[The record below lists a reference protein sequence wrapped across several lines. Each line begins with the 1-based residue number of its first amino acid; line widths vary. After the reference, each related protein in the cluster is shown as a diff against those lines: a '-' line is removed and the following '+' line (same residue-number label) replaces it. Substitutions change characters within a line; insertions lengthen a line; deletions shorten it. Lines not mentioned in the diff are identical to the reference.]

1 MFEYLRSLFH
11 KVEIRFFNLQ
21 FEVDMTD
28 AGKHI
33 VRIYAL
39 SKEKRRQI
47 RSIAK
52 FWDYGFSHVQ
62 TLKDRQIVWKVS
74 EKDRHIL
81 LSLKSL
87 NPELLEDGSLSF
99 DIEPPV
105 LKYLRR
111 QVNIQE
117 TEPAKQVR
125 ILDEG
130 LKPTVRARFDPSKG
144 LELNAGYAVDH
155 RAELVSP
162 GELHKT
168 RTADYVRIGNDFRP
182 LEPVDS
188 QLETYLEQ
196 GQKLIPV
203 EDTVDFLKSEQAQI
217 SKTAIW
223 EADPDRSVFISQE
236 PLQPSA
242 RINFDQREGLKIE
255 TGFAQEDTEDLI
267 PYDNLP
273 KSRDGQHVLIGNTF
287 RPLAKISR
295 EIKEFLS
302 TPVTTIPTKNI
313 PEFFLRDLVLIK
325 KDFQAVLLDQAKHI
339 RVVQSR
345 LTPVVRV
352 SKDNRGWLDFN
363 ISYSAGDIELPYHLF
378 NQQKSEK
385 YLQLDDLTWV
395 KVDRDALSNTEKQLK
410 TLEAALAEGGFRLP
424 VHEFASLE
432 EFIQNIGG
440 KAILSQAY
448 QDFVDQLTGFS
459 ADPSFQLPEPIE
471 SHLLKFDRSLR
482 SYQRAGIHWM
492 DWLRANHLHGILAD
506 DMGLGKTLQALCVLN
521 LAYHQTK
528 NNQHSL
534 IIAPKSVLHHWE
546 NEIKRVFP
554 FIRTHIYHG
563 VKRKKTVFK
572 SSLPFITITTYEIV
586 NRDIEELSKVPFF
599 YLILDEATKIKNPDS
614 RRTQSIKALNA
625 MHRMALSGT
634 PVENRPAELW
644 SLFDF
649 LMRGHLG
656 QYGTFQRVFEDSI
669 MGGDNQAARRLGRRV
684 GPFLLRRKK
693 NDVAK
698 DLPEKIAINETCEL
712 TQEQRQLYS
721 KILNQ
726 AREIRDALQAGQYVS
741 YATSILPILTY
752 LKQVCDHPALITKDA
767 HIIRGRSEKF
777 DWILERIEE
786 IVNSGEQVVVFSHF
800 LGMLDLLEAC
810 VKENKFTY
818 IRIDGS
824 TNNRQDLIDRF
835 NKGQAKVA
843 LLSLMAAGYGINLT
857 AANHVIHAD
866 RWWNPG
872 VEDQATDRVHRIGQ
886 NRTVFVYHILTEG
899 TLEERIERLLESKRG
914 MADQIMTAASDGPRQ
929 WSKNELLELLKPL
942 G

>member
-1 MFEYLRSLFH
+1 MR

-21 FEVDMTD
+21 FEVDLMDT
-28 AGKHI
+28 GKHI
-33 VRIYAL
+33 VRIYVL
-39 SKEKRRQI
+39 IKEKPRQI
-47 RSIAK
+47 RDISK
-52 FWDYGFSHVQ
+52 LWNYGFTHEQ
-62 TLKDRQIVWKVS
+62 TLKDRRIIWKVS

-99 DIEPPV
+99 DVEPPV

-111 QVNIQE
+111 QENIQE
-117 TEPAKQVR
+117 TEPAKRVR

-130 LKPTVRARFDPSKG
+130 LKPTVRARFDPHKG
-144 LELNAGYAVDH
+144 LELRAGYSVEQSAK
-155 RAELVSP
+155 LVSP
-162 GELHKT
+162 KKMQKT
-168 RTADYVRIGNDFRP
+168 RSGDYVRVGNDFRP

-188 QLETYLEQ
+188 QLEALLKK
-196 GQKLIPV
+196 GQKTIPV
-203 EDTVDFLKSEQAQI
+203 EDTVDFLKGEQVEIA
-217 SKTAIW
+217 KNAIW
-223 EADPDRSVFISQE
+223 EEDPDQFVFVSQE
-236 PLQPSA
+236 PLQPTA
-242 RINFDQREGLKIE
+242 RVHFDADKGLTVE
-255 TGFAQEDTEDLI
+255 TGFEQEDLQQLI
-267 PYDNLP
+267 SYDDLP
-273 KSRDGQHVLIGNTF
+273 KSSDGQHVLIGNTF
-287 RPLAKISR
+287 RPLSKISR

-302 TPVTTIPTKNI
+302 TPITNIPLKNI
-313 PEFFLRDLVLIK
+313 PAFFLRDLVLIK
-325 KDFQAVLLDQAKHI
+325 KDFQAVLVDQAKQI
-339 RVVQSR
+339 RVIQSK

-352 SKDNRGWLDFN
+352 SKDGRGWLDFN
-363 ISYSAGDIELPYHLF
+363 ISYSADDIELPYSLVNRH
-378 NQQKSEK
+378 KSQK

-395 KVDRDALSNTEKQLK
+395 SVDKETLSNTEKQLK
-410 TLEAALAEGGFRLP
+410 TLEAALEEGGFRLP
-424 VHEFASLE
+424 VHEFATLE

-448 QDFVDQLTGFS
+448 QDFVNQLTGFS
-459 ADPSFQLPEPIE
+459 ADPNFQLPEPIE
-471 SHLLKFDRSLR
+471 NHLLKFDRRLR
-482 SYQRAGIHWM
+482 LYQRAGIHWM

-546 NEIKRVFP
+546 HEIKRVFP
-554 FIRTHIYHG
+554 FIRTNIYHG
-563 VKRKKTVFK
+563 VKRKRTVFK
-572 SSLPFITITTYEIV
+572 SSLPFIVITTYEIV

-599 YLILDEATKIKNPDS
+599 YLILDEATKIKNPDA

-656 QYGTFQRVFEDSI
+656 QFGTFQRIFEDSI
-669 MGGDNQAARRLGRRV
+669 MVGDNRAAKQLGRRV
-684 GPFLLRRKK
+684 SPFLLRRKK
-693 NDVAK
+693 EDVAK

-712 TQEQRQLYS
+712 TKEQRQLYG
-721 KILNQ
+721 KIQDQ
-726 AREIRDALQAGQYVS
+726 AREIRNALRAGEYVS

-767 HIIRGRSEKF
+767 TVIRGRSEKF
-777 DWILERIEE
+777 DWILEKIEE

-800 LGMLDLLEAC
+800 LGMLDLLEVC

-824 TNNRQDLIDRF
+824 TNNRQELIDRF

-886 NRTVFVYHILTEG
+886 NRTVFVYNILTEG
-899 TLEERIERLLESKRG
+899 TLEEMIENILESKRG
-914 MADQIMTAASDGPRQ
+914 MADQIMTAVSDGPRQ
-929 WSKNELLELLKPL
+929 WSKSELMELLKPL
-942 G
+942 D